1 MKKQSI
7 LFVYIDYSTFVQAD
21 FEILS
26 SFANISKYQFKP
38 VKGLVRTGFELLK
51 ELIFLIFLGYRYDSV
66 FIWFSDYHSLLPV
79 LYATIFRKKSFV
91 VIGGY
96 DVASL
101 PEFKYGALSN
111 PVRAFFSRKTLKL
124 ATMCFP
130 VAEALKKKLLEIIP
144 DAKAEVIATR
154 QDAEKFNFTCFDR
167 EKRVITLSATN
178 NYQRFMVKGLDRFR
192 ELALKL
198 PEFEFQLIG
207 ASESVRH
214 YFEPLPQNLILLP
227 AANFD
232 QMIQYYRSASFY
244 AQLSRSEGLPNAL
257 CEAMLCGC
265 IPIGTNVGD
274 IKITIENIGKTVD
287 EWDPEVL
294 ADFIRENH
302 NNNSLRKQ
310 SRERIILKYDKTIRE
325 KRFASFISP
334 LAFENKSKRSRH
346 H

>member
-1 MKKQSI
+1 MKKKSI
-7 LFVYIDYSTFVQAD
+7 LFVYIDFSTFVQAD

-26 SFANISKYQFKP
+26 SFAKVSKYQFKP
-38 VKGLVRTGFELLK
+38 VKGLFRTGFELLK
-51 ELIFLIFLGYRYDSV
+51 ELIFLIFRGYQYDSV

-79 LYATIFRKKSFV
+79 FYAKIFRKKSFV

-111 PVRAFFSRKTLKL
+111 PVRAFFSRNTLKL

-130 VAEALKKKLLEIIP
+130 VAEALKRKLQEIYP

-167 EKRVITLSATN
+167 KKRVITLSTTY

-192 ELALKL
+192 ELAMLMEDFEFVVIGINENVKKLFEPISENLKL
-198 PEFEFQLIG
+198 LPSVPFDKLTREFE
-207 ASESVRH
+207 
-214 YFEPLPQNLILLP
+214 N
-227 AANFD
+227 
-232 QMIQYYRSASFY
+232 ASFY

-265 IPIGTNVGD
+265 IPVGTDVGD
-274 IKITIENIGKTVD
+274 VLTAIGDTGLTIA
-287 EWDPEVL
+287 EWDPGIL
-294 ADFIRENH
+294 AAYIRKSH
-302 NNNSLRKQ
+302 NNNILRDAA
-310 SRERIILKYDKTIRE
+310 RERIMDLYPPEIRKE
-325 KRFASFISP
+325 KFLTF
-334 LAFENKSKRSRH
+334 LHGF
-346 H
+346 

>member
-7 LFVYIDYSTFVQAD
+7 LFVYVDYSTFVQAD

-26 SFANISKYQFKP
+26 SFAKVSKYQFKP
-38 VKGLVRTGFELLK
+38 VKGLIRTGFELLK
-51 ELIFLIFLGYRYDSV
+51 ELIFLIFRGYKFDSI

-79 LYATIFRKKSFV
+79 FFASIFRKKSFV

-96 DVASL
+96 DVTSL

-130 VAEALKKKLLEIIP
+130 VAEALKKKILEINP
-144 DAKAEVIATR
+144 DARAEVIPTR
-154 QDAEKFNFTCFDR
+154 QDEEKFSFTRFDR
-167 EKRVITLSATN
+167 KKRVITLSATN

-192 ELALKL
+192 ELALIMEDFEFVVIGINENVKKL
-198 PEFEFQLIG
+198 FEPIPENLKLLPSVPFDKLTGEFE
-207 ASESVRH
+207 
-214 YFEPLPQNLILLP
+214 N
-227 AANFD
+227 
-232 QMIQYYRSASFY
+232 ASFY

-265 IPIGTNVGD
+265 IPIGTNAGD
-274 IKITIENIGKTVD
+274 IKITIEDIGKTVD
-287 EWDPEVL
+287 KWEPQVL

-302 NNNSLRKQ
+302 NSNFLRTQ

-325 KRFASFISP
+325 KRFATFIP
-334 LAFENKSKRSRH
+334 LLAFENKSKRSRH